1 VTPFFFG
8 ARDKQLLGLHHPPPV
23 EASAPRAVVL
33 CYPGAQEYLRT
44 HWAFRKLAA
53 SLAKHGIH
61 ALRFDYFATGD
72 SAGDVR
78 AGTVEQWQE
87 DVATAAQE
95 LKDLCGA
102 SRISLVGF
110 RLGAALAALAAS
122 ESMDVDLLVLWEPVI
137 SGPGYLDELLAF
149 QRRKIARA
157 LHAPPLDATS
167 ERAELLGFPLPPPM
181 RKGIE
186 AIDLRSTAPAASRIN
201 LMVSENPQPA
211 ESLCAQWQAAGRRVE
226 FAYLPDA
233 LDAQR
238 EQLEA
243 AMLSD
248 VMLQAIVKLFARDP
262 Q

>member
-8 ARDKQLLGLHHPPPV
+8 AHDKQLLGLHHPPLV

-53 SLAKHGIH
+53 ALAKEGIH

-72 SAGDVR
+72 SAGDGR

-95 LKDLCGA
+95 LKDLSGA
-102 SRISLVGF
+102 SRASVIGF
-110 RLGAALAALAAS
+110 RLGAALAALAATAAL
-122 ESMDVDLLVLWEPVI
+122 DVDTLVLWEPVI
-137 SGPGYLDELLAF
+137 SGRAYLDELVAF
-149 QRRKIARA
+149 QQRKIARA
-157 LHAPPLDATS
+157 LHAPALDATS
-167 ERAELLGFPLPPPM
+167 DRAELLGFSLPPPM
-181 RKGIE
+181 RRGIE
-186 AIDLRSTAPAASRIN
+186 AIDLRRMTPAASRIC
-201 LMVSENPQPA
+201 LMVSENSQEA
-211 ESLCAQWQAAGRRVE
+211 EALRGQWQAAGRRVE
-226 FAYLPDA
+226 ATYLPEARDA
-233 LDAQR
+233 LR

-248 VMLQAIVKLFARDP
+248 VMLQAIVKLFARDH